1 MCLEKSVKPEDQSV
15 LRQTGMIS
23 VMGYIL
29 YCRAIWFLC
38 VAQQIL
44 QHHTILNTNTIY
56 TERAGTHA
64 FLVGFQNGRV
74 NLQAAPECVIQFTC
88 QVWSYFIGCALRQV
102 AVLGRWR

>member
-1 MCLEKSVKPEDQSV
+1 MKPEDQSV

-29 YCRAIWFLC
+29 YCRAIWSLC

-44 QHHTILNTNTIY
+44 QHQTILNTNTIY

-64 FLVGFQNGRV
+64 FLVGFHNGRV

-88 QVWSYFIGCALRQV
+88 QVWSFFRGCRLRQV